1 MSPGYTDLPA
11 RHGAAYMRMS
21 AEHQQA
27 FASDQMDVIREYAK
41 RHGMQIVKEYS
52 DMGQSGLEIKDA
64 NSRRR

>member
-1 MSPGYTDLPA
+1 
-11 RHGAAYMRMS
+11 MRMS

-52 DMGQSGLEIKDA
+52 DTPSPGARNLTRTAGFM
-64 NSRRR
+64 R